1 MEQAERGGCDT
12 LTPPYTRHSGRG
24 RFKGSIISNT
34 PFGSFL
40 VLIPLLHKCI
50 MKVHDQSVQNMHINT
65 MNLTSDRSCHES
77 PVRQYGLF
85 LMMDAPMPKANDI
98 TRNAEV

>member
-1 MEQAERGGCDT
+1 MGDVT
-12 LTPPYTRHSGRG
+12 LSHPPYTRYSGRG

-40 VLIPLLHKCI
+40 VLIPLLHKFI
-50 MKVHDQSVQNMHINT
+50 MKMHDQSVQNMHMNT
-65 MNLTSDRSCHES
+65 TNLTSDRSCHES
-77 PVRQYGLF
+77 HVRQHGTF
-85 LMMDAPMPKANDI
+85 LMMDAPMPRVNDI